1 MGRGGLVESNPPH
14 TKEKLLVFFSVSLA
28 GAIFLADSQK
38 CVTARSLL
46 SLKAQRA
53 SASGEQGTL
62 REGGGAAVGGRE
74 EGSPARPRGS
84 CRSRPQT
91 RAQDARG
98 GGGGGRSRQTKILNC
113 DSGERQSKL
122 WHKHNETHL
131 TEACLTNL
139 IAPDTP
145 PSRS

>member
-1 MGRGGLVESNPPH
+1 MESNPPH

-62 REGGGAAVGGRE
+62 RKGGRAAVGAGRR
-74 EGSPARPRGS
+74 GPPARRRG
-84 CRSRPQT
+84 RAAEARPANKSPGRAGWGRRGEEPADKNTELQQWRAPKQT
-91 RAQDARG
+91 VA
-98 GGGGGRSRQTKILNC
+98 
-113 DSGERQSKL
+113 
-122 WHKHNETHL
+122 
-131 TEACLTNL
+131 
-139 IAPDTP
+139 
-145 PSRS
+145 